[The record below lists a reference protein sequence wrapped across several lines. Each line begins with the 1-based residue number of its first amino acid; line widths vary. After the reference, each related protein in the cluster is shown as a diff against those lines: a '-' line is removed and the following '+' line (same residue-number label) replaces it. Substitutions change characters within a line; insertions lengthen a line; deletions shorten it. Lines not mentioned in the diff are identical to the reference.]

1 MVSLTT
7 CERILNKYREEK
19 LTQEQ
24 IIHIRDFLTLLATE
38 QLSAMNS

>member
-7 CERILNKYREEK
+7 CERILNKHREEK

-24 IIHIRDFLTLLATE
+24 IKHIRDFLTFLAKE
-38 QLSAMNS
+38 QLAAMNS